1 GLVMKRLQ
9 KLLRALN
16 DYLDSNAYYDDDK
29 QETIIE
35 GGKDRCYDSVMKDEE
50 IHLLTSDVVKLY
62 IDLMFDDWK
71 TFDLICRENNGY

>member
-1 GLVMKRLQ
+1 MKRIQ

-16 DYLDSNAYYDDDK
+16 DYLDNNAYYDDDK

-35 GGKDRCYDSVMKDEE
+35 GGKDRCYDYVMKDEE
-50 IHLLTSDVVKLY
+50 IHLLTSEVVKLY

-71 TFDLICRENNGY
+71 IFDMICRENNGY